1 MRGLPRPL
9 TPRPS
14 RQLARIR
21 GAQDAI
27 DAVRALVAPLGCVA
41 DLDDFQATYDLLGE
55 AGLAD
60 SVLVDF
66 SVASSFNYYTGL
78 VFEAWL
84 ALPGPRPFGLR
95 AAATTA

>member
-1 MRGLPRPL
+1 M
-9 TPRPS
+9 
-14 RQLARIR
+14 
-21 GAQDAI
+21 
-27 DAVRALVAPLGCVA
+27 RALVTPLGCVA

-78 VFEAWL
+78 VFEAW
-84 ALPGPRPFGLR
+84 PRPIWARLWAP

>member
-1 MRGLPRPL
+1 M
-9 TPRPS
+9 T
-14 RQLARIR
+14 
-21 GAQDAI
+21 
-27 DAVRALVAPLGCVA
+27 PLGCVA

-84 ALPGPRPFGLR
+84 ALSGLALWAP